1 MSSTNKKSGLLAQD
15 RSQGVIPNDDHM
27 ITPIPGDVK
36 QKTPIEDILDTGA
49 VPTSALV
56 GSIRRFFPGFD
67 KTLLSKVRNHIRYGV
82 TLRREAYDAIFQ
94 DFPFLEDATEMEPV
108 SIQPVPVAT
117 RGRGGDRHRIKT
129 RVAARITAD
138 RIRLLQKLVK
148 ADGFPSVS
156 AWLIWQINRYIRAKE
171 KEAKRNETL

>member
-1 MSSTNKKSGLLAQD
+1 MSSTKKSGLLQQD
-15 RSQGVIPNDDHM
+15 RSQGVIPDSKSM
-27 ITPIPGDVK
+27 IAHLPGDVK
-36 QKTPIEDILDTGA
+36 PKTPIEDILDTGA

-56 GSIRRFFPGFD
+56 GSIRRYFPGFD

-82 TLRREAYDAIFQ
+82 TLRREAYEAIFQ
-94 DFPFLEDATEMEPV
+94 DFPFLEDATDLEPV
-108 SIQPVPVAT
+108 TCLPVPVKA
-117 RGRGGDRHRIKT
+117 GRRGDRHRIKT

-148 ADGFPSVS
+148 EDGFPSVS

-171 KEAKRNETL
+171 KEAKRNDTD

>member
-1 MSSTNKKSGLLAQD
+1 MQTWK
-15 RSQGVIPNDDHM
+15 HM
-27 ITPIPGDVK
+27 RMILFLMVSNVK
-36 QKTPIEDILDTGA
+36 QKTLIEDILDTGT
-49 VPTSALV
+49 VTTSALV

-82 TLRREAYDAIFQ
+82 TLRREAYEAIFQ
-94 DFPFLEDATEMEPV
+94 DFPFLEDATSMEPV
-108 SIQPVPVAT
+108 VCLPLPVKT
-117 RGRGGDRHRIKT
+117 GRRGDRHRIKT

-148 ADGFPSVS
+148 EDGFPSVS

-171 KEAKRNETL
+171 KEATRNESL

>member
-1 MSSTNKKSGLLAQD
+1 MSSIKKSGLLAQD
-15 RSQGVIPNDDHM
+15 RSQGVIPNDEPM

-49 VPTSALV
+49 VTTTALV
-56 GSIRRFFPGFD
+56 GSIRRIFPGFD

-82 TLRREAYDAIFQ
+82 TLRREAYEAIFQ
-94 DFPFLEDATEMEPV
+94 DFPFLEDAASIEPV
-108 SIQPVPVAT
+108 ACLPAPVKA
-117 RGRGGDRHRIKT
+117 GRRGDRHRIKT

-148 ADGFPSVS
+148 EDGFPSVS

-171 KEAKRNETL
+171 KEAKRNETA